1 MNRKPSPQGRSQS
14 GAIPPGLGKITIL
27 IPAKAKYP
35 ASETIIGD
43 TLTKQPIIG
52 IKIVKNQ

>member
-1 MNRKPSPQGRSQS
+1 MKPSPHGISQS

-35 ASETIIGD
+35 AKETIIGE
-43 TLTKQPIIG
+43 TLTKQTI
-52 IKIVKNQ
+52 NA